1 MQIIQG
7 HPREARG
14 PPRAQCHHHRLAE
27 ARVVHRAGRCS
38 AEFRQYARQLRS
50 HLIIERQELQ
60 S

>member
-7 HPREARG
+7 QPGDACG
-14 PPRAQCHHHRLAE
+14 PPRTQCHHDRLAE
-27 ARVVHRAGRCS
+27 ARVVHRAGGRG

-50 HLIIERQELQ
+50 HLIIERHELQ